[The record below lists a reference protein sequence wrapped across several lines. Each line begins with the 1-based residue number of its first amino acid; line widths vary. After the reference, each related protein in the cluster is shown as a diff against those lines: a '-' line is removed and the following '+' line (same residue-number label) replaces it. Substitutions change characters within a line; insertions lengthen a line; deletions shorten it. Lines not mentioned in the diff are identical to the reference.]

1 MRCGLEWQH
10 AGKRPAVS
18 LLATPSPLR
27 VLLPP
32 LSPRSCP
39 FAFKLPL
46 ALPPIHP
53 SLRPAV
59 MGAVFEKKHLDSMAE
74 TEAREAAERAVGHTP
89 PPRVT
94 ASGGV
99 TSHGVEIDPE
109 NPLNKIL
116 PDTDCEYCLET
127 RQKM

>member
-1 MRCGLEWQH
+1 MLLPLSLTPWPCS
-10 AGKRPAVS
+10 PARS
-18 LLATPSPLR
+18 LPAATPHFP
-27 VLLPP
+27 
-32 LSPRSCP
+32 
-39 FAFKLPL
+39 
-46 ALPPIHP
+46 
-53 SLRPAV
+53 PAV

-74 TEAREAAERAVGHTP
+74 TEAREAAERAAGHTP
-89 PPRVT
+89 PPRIT

-99 TSHGVEIDPE
+99 TSHGVEIDPN